1 MKKSVFVL
9 SMIVT
14 AVLFGGCGSRQSD
27 TAAQNTAEAA
37 VSTVQENGNGTE
49 ERTDTAGT
57 EQKDTAGSTG
67 NYEGLEVNLG
77 DQNSFFIIKLA
88 EAYGF
93 LDEEFAGEGIT
104 FHVDNFSN
112 GTGLIEAFASK
123 SEDFGVSGTLPIIS
137 AIANGS
143 DIKILATSKWTQR
156 GFAYVAAPGSGIEK
170 LEDLKGKRIGNSV
183 GTNTHLVELKLLH
196 AVGLSSEDVT
206 LENLSDNLTPL
217 LSGDIDAAVLT
228 GANLSKAVDAGATVI
243 ADCSYADFN
252 VINSFVVRGE
262 FAEQYPEVVSRL
274 LKVMEKTTQY
284 IYDHPDEAM
293 EKFSEL
299 TQIEVTDAKFAWD
312 SWDHGLSVDDEH
324 FIKPIEESYEFLVDT
339 GAVEDGLNI
348 TDFFDTSYYEAIPKD

>member
-1 MKKSVFVL
+1 MKKSAFIL

-14 AVLFGGCGSRQSD
+14 VALLGGCGTKSADAPQAGD
-27 TAAQNTAEAA
+27 GAAETAVVQEKETGAEATAER
-37 VSTVQENGNGTE
+37 E
-49 ERTDTAGT
+49 GT
-57 EQKDTAGSTG
+57 EQAADKTE

-143 DIKILATSKWTQR
+143 DIKILAASKWTQR
-156 GFAYVAAPGSGIEK
+156 GFAYVAAPGSGIET

-183 GTNTHLVELKLLH
+183 GTNTHLVELKLLNS
-196 AVGLSSEDVT
+196 AGLSSEDVS

-262 FAEQYPEVVSRL
+262 FAEKYPELVSRL

-284 IYDHPDEAM
+284 IYDHQDEAL

-299 TQIEVTDAKFAWD
+299 TQIEVEDARFAWD
-312 SWDHGLSVDDEH
+312 SWDHGLSVGEEH

-348 TDFFDTSYYEAIPKD
+348 ADFFDTSYYEAIQEN